1 MSLLVTKI
9 QPYSIHDGPGI
20 RTTVFLKGC
29 SLQCPWCANPE
40 TQSKDNEIWFDEEN
54 CIGKSI
60 SCVLNS
66 RCTHCLSEMSVCPI
80 GALSYV
86 ATEYSCIELES
97 ILLKDK
103 PYWKNGGGITFSG
116 GEPLLQI
123 DHLEPLLISL
133 KEKKIDTRFETAL
146 NIPLENVR
154 IMLRYA
160 TGVYCDMKSLIEN
173 DFSNFGGNVELY
185 MKNLGIIDAS
195 AIPYIIRIPLV
206 KPYTYN
212 EENLNRIKEYLS
224 KLNPRYVEIFS
235 CHNFAEK
242 KYHML
247 GRKFIPYNNVSKE
260 ELLQASCIL
269 SQSGKQIRILKL
281 G

>member
-1 MSLLVTKI
+1 VSLLVTKI
-9 QPYSIHDGPGI
+9 QPYSINDGPGI

-40 TQSKDNEIWFDEEN
+40 TQSKDNEIWFDEEK
-54 CIGKSI
+54 CIGKSNP
-60 SCVLNS
+60 CLLNLG
-66 RCTHCLSEMSVCPI
+66 CTHSFSELSVCPL

-123 DHLEPLLISL
+123 NSLEPLLIPMRD
-133 KEKKIDTRFETAL
+133 KKVDIWFETAL
-146 NIPLENVR
+146 NVQEENVCR
-154 IMLRYA
+154 ILRYA
-160 TGVYCDMKSLIEN
+160 SGLYCDMKSLIES

-224 KLNPRYVEIFS
+224 KLNPTVY
-235 CHNFAEK
+235 
-242 KYHML
+242 
-247 GRKFIPYNNVSKE
+247 
-260 ELLQASCIL
+260 
-269 SQSGKQIRILKL
+269 
-281 G
+281 